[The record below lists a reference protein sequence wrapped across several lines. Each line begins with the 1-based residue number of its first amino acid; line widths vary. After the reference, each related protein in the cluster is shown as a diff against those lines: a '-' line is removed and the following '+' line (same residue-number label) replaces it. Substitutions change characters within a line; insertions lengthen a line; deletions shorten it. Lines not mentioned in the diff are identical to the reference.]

1 MHLGH
6 SRHGSVSVSCPEKWG
21 ELPGEEWWG
30 SQQTTYIQ
38 RNKFKLPSSTRLGAN
53 WINLASG
60 EYGVETPPPGRSWGP
75 GDLWPCPLSWGGV
88 CARGGTQRAAMGPQC
103 RASSVPVRSE
113 AWNWSNGITPRILC
127 SQPVTHATNSRTG
140 RDCQPG
146 TAEATSLPHPTAH
159 LLRTGSSGQRRGPA
173 SGPRALWQPFTGE
186 ARPPTWV

>member
-1 MHLGH
+1 MGRTAWRGVVGVTADNVHTAQQIQASVLHSSWGQLDKLGI
-6 SRHGSVSVSCPEKWG
+6 RRIWC
-21 ELPGEEWWG
+21 
-30 SQQTTYIQ
+30 
-38 RNKFKLPSSTRLGAN
+38 RNA
-53 WINLASG
+53 
-60 EYGVETPPPGRSWGP
+60 PPPGRSWGP